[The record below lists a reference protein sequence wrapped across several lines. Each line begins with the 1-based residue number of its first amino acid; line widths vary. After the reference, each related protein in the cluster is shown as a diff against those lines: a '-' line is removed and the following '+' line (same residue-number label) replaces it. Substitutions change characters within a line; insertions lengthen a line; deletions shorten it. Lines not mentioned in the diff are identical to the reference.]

1 MQATNYDR
9 SRPTV
14 IIMEQEQQS
23 TRALLVKFI
32 RYTVISMS
40 INLILSTA
48 AYILMKEYVLCIINA
63 LEIIGIAI
71 YMVINTIQQVNI
83 GNIFRIANDEGR
95 VINETEVFDATRL
108 ICEMRGFIKGS
119 IRTLKFFHIINSSV
133 AIALSIS
140 KLIEFFR
147 YEYFQ

>member
-1 MQATNYDR
+1 MQATKYDR

-14 IIMEQEQQS
+14 IIMEQEQQR
-23 TRALLVKFI
+23 TRALLVNFI
-32 RYTVISMS
+32 KYTAVSMT

-48 AYILMKEYVLCIINA
+48 AYILLKSYVLCIINA
-63 LEIIGIAI
+63 INVIGITI
-71 YMVINTIQQVNI
+71 YMIINTTQQVNI
-83 GNIFRIANDEGR
+83 GNIFRIANDADR

-119 IRTLKFFHIINSSV
+119 IRTLKFFHIINASV

-140 KLIEFFR
+140 KLIEFFK
-147 YEYFQ
+147 YGYF